1 MFVQKTVRSVTRSV
15 TRGTGRRGMA
25 GGSRAAFSWR
35 DPLLLDE
42 QLTDEEA
49 MIQVRR
55 AGLRR
60 RCSART
66 GGN

>member
-1 MFVQKTVRSVTRSV
+1 MFVQKTVRSVTRV
-15 TRGTGRRGMA
+15 AGARGMA
-25 GGSRAAFSWR
+25 GGARAAFSWR

-55 AGLRR
+55 VGSLSRR
-60 RCSART
+60 TAIDRT
-66 GGN
+66 SVD